1 MKITRQRL
9 KQIITEE
16 VNLVEG
22 TPDLVDLGVGNDNAP
37 ANQGGMGEITEE
49 ITSLMESEAMGL
61 INDIAQVLADSGLL
75 GTENPE
81 EMAQALMGL
90 GKMGTY
96 MLGAGA
102 MGGAAMAGKE
112 AIAKLFGVEGKSLV
126 PDEAPEEALE
136 ESEENTLE
144 SLITRAIQEELAQM
158 ASKK

>member
-1 MKITRQRL
+1 MRITRSRL
-9 KQIITEE
+9 KEIIMEE

-22 TPDLVDLGVGNDNAP
+22 TPELVDLEADSGNAP
-37 ANQGGMGEITEE
+37 ANQGGMDEITEE
-49 ITSLMESEAMGL
+49 ITSLMESETMGL
-61 INDIAQVLADSGLL
+61 INDIAQVLADSGVL
-75 GTENPE
+75 GTSDPE

-112 AIAKLFGVEGKSLV
+112 AIAKLFGVEDKSLV

-136 ESEENTLE
+136 EDEGSTLE
-144 SLITRAIQEELAQM
+144 QMITNLIREEIG
-158 ASKK
+158 

>member
-1 MKITRQRL
+1 MRITRSRL
-9 KQIITEE
+9 KEIIMEE

-22 TPDLVDLGVGNDNAP
+22 TPELVDLEADSGNAP
-37 ANQGGMGEITEE
+37 ANQGGMDEITEE

-61 INDIAQVLADSGLL
+61 INDIAQVLADSGVL
-75 GTENPE
+75 GTSDPE

-112 AIAKLFGVEGKSLV
+112 AIAKLFGVEDKSLV

-136 ESEENTLE
+136 EDEGNTLE
-144 SLITRAIQEELAQM
+144 QMITNLIREEIG
-158 ASKK
+158 